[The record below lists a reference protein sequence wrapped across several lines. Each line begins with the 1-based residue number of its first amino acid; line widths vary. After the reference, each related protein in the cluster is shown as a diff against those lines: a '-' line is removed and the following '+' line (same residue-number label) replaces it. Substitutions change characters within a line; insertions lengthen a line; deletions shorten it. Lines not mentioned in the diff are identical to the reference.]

1 MVISPHRRIV
11 VEVEREISRSL
22 IGSSADRLGVAALT
36 GLIGVFSTAL
46 LISVLAQKLQLTR
59 SEKYVHH
66 FDLNIQ
72 LAKERKHH
80 AANIIKFALQ
90 VWFFK
95 RKSHHRAHRL
105 LRAHRKLF
113 HSIHLI
119 QQLDLMQRN
128 LNENC
133 VGLPEL
139 VTLQRDMIIKT
150 EQTEEDLTVMK
161 ARMKRMEEKLS
172 HIDQTIG
179 EIHHTLDLFVS
190 TVKEERMTYAK
201 GTQSVH

>member
-1 MVISPHRRIV
+1 MVISPRRRTV
-11 VEVEREISRSL
+11 AEVRRKILRFL
-22 IGSSADRLGVAALT
+22 IGSTMVSLAVAALT

-66 FDLNIQ
+66 FDLNVQ
-72 LAKERKHH
+72 LAKERKHY
-80 AANIIKFALQ
+80 AANIIKFAVQ
-90 VWFFK
+90 VWYFK
-95 RKSHHRAHRL
+95 RKSHRMSRRL
-105 LRAHRKLF
+105 LQAQRKLY

-128 LNENC
+128 LDENC

-139 VTLQRDMIIKT
+139 VTLQRDMIIKS
-150 EQTEEDLTVMK
+150 EQTEDDLTVMK
-161 ARMKRMEEKLS
+161 TRMKRMEEKLA

-179 EIHHTLDLFVS
+179 EIHQTLNLFVS
-190 TVKEERMTYAK
+190 TIRQDCMMYATD
-201 GTQSVH
+201 TQPVR